1 MMHILSKRSDPSFI
15 QCNYEGGIGRRTIP
29 KGGLYMEEGT
39 IIHVD
44 YELYNEETGT
54 IIETT
59 REDVAKEHDVHQ
71 EGRTYTHMVC
81 IVGGGMLIAGFEDAL
96 AEAKANEEIECII
109 APEDGYGEKDSE
121 LIDTISIDKLIQS
134 VKDPKSLYIGAPVNI
149 GGKQGYLSYL
159 AAGRARID
167 YNHPMAGKT
176 LKYSFKIV
184 AVVEG
189 KEEKVTALL
198 ESNTGHAD
206 FGVEFTGNDLAVTL
220 PQTMLFDTNAAML
233 KYRLVT
239 TIRDAIADIAKVS
252 FIEVHEPRGFGVEED
267 ADSSEDLSSL
277 SVAELKERCKAAG
290 LPVGGKKAD
299 LIDRLSQQEVHVHDE
314 HCNHDEEE

>member
-1 MMHILSKRSDPSFI
+1 MIRLMSKRSDPAFI
-15 QCNYEGGIGRRTIP
+15 QCNYEGGVGRRSIP
-29 KGGLYMEEGT
+29 KGGIYMEEGT

-44 YELYNEETGT
+44 YELYNEESGT

-59 REDVAKEHDVHQ
+59 REEVAKEHDVHQ
-71 EGRTYTHMVC
+71 EGRTYSPMVC
-81 IVGGGMLIAGFEDAL
+81 IVGGGMLISGFEEAL
-96 AEAKANEEIECII
+96 AQAKADEEIECII
-109 APEDGYGEKDSE
+109 APEDAYGAKDSE
-121 LIDTISIDKLIQS
+121 LVETISIDKLLQT
-134 VKDPKSLYIGAPVNI
+134 VKDPKSLYVGAPLTI
-149 GGKQGYLSYL
+149 DGKQGQISYI

-198 ESNTGHAD
+198 ESNTGHTD
-206 FGVEFTGNDLAVTL
+206 FGVEFTGDDLAITL
-220 PQTMLFDTNAAML
+220 PQTMLFDTNAAMI
-233 KYRLVT
+233 KFRLVT
-239 TIRDAIADIAKVS
+239 TIRDAVADVAKVS

-267 ADSSEDLSSL
+267 DDNSEDLSSL

-290 LPVGGKKAD
+290 LTVGGKKAD

-314 HCNHDEEE
+314 NCNHEEE

>member
-1 MMHILSKRSDPSFI
+1 
-15 QCNYEGGIGRRTIP
+15 
-29 KGGLYMEEGT
+29 MEEGT

-44 YELYNEETGT
+44 YELYNGETGT

-59 REDVAKEHDVHQ
+59 REEVAKEHEVHQ
-71 EGRTYTHMVC
+71 EGRTYSPMVC
-81 IVGGGMLIAGFEDAL
+81 IVGGGMLIAGFEEAL
-96 AEAKANEEIECII
+96 AGAKVGKETECTI

-121 LIDTISIDKLIQS
+121 LIDTVSIDKLLQS

-149 GGKQGYLSYL
+149 GGKQGTLSYL

-176 LKYSFKIV
+176 LKYSFKII

-198 ESNTGHAD
+198 ESNTGHTD
-206 FGVEFTGNDLAVTL
+206 FGVEFTGDDLAITL

-233 KYRLVT
+233 KFLLVT
-239 TIRDAIADIAKVS
+239 TIRDAITDVSKVT
-252 FIEVHEPRGFGVEED
+252 FVEVHEPRGFDVGETEETEEEHVHD
-267 ADSSEDLSSL
+267 ENCKHDKDRSTL
-277 SVAELKERCKAAG
+277 SVAQLKERCKAAG

-299 LIDRLSQQEVHVHDE
+299 LVERLSQ
-314 HCNHDEEE
+314 